1 MTSPVDPTTY
11 NDAYEMLKAKLSEWG
26 IDDLGDDVINTLV
39 QGYSPSVATM
49 VIQDTPQYKKRFA
62 ANDTR
67 IKAGLPALTPA
78 EYIATERSYIST
90 LRKYGLP
97 EGFYDQQEDFQ
108 KWISADVSPEEM
120 DQRAN
125 TARQAYVDAGPE
137 VKDQWQQLYGLTP
150 GDAVAA
156 FLDEKT
162 AVNLL
167 QKRAQAVSISAEAE
181 RAFHGQY
188 QLTPGR
194 AEELA
199 QQGVTQGKAQQG
211 FSSVASRLPRDQF
224 LAHLAGVDF
233 TQKDAEN
240 EVLLDDVSA
249 KAERDKVYKAEQ
261 GRFASNYLPTTPA
274 GLAKNNGAY

>member
-1 MTSPVDPTTY
+1 MTSPDPTTY
-11 NDAYEMLKAKLSEWG
+11 NDAYEMLRQKLSEWG

-62 ANDTR
+62 ANDQR
-67 IKAGLPALTPA
+67 IRAGLPALTPA

-97 EGFYDQQEDFQ
+97 EGFYDSPDDFQ
-108 KWISADVSPEEM
+108 KWISADVSPDEM

-125 TARQAYVDAGPE
+125 TARQAYVDASPE

-150 GDAVAA
+150 GDAVAS
-156 FLDEKT
+156 FLDEKA
-162 AVNLL
+162 AVSLL

-181 RAFHGQY
+181 RAFKGQY
-188 QLTPGR
+188 QLSTDR

-199 QQGVTQGKAQQG
+199 QQGVSQDKAQQG
-211 FSSVASRLPRDQF
+211 FQSVASRIGRDQF
-224 LAHLAGVDF
+224 LGRMAGVDF
-233 TQKDAEN
+233 TQKEAED
-240 EVLLDDVSA
+240 EVMLDDTAA
-249 KAERDKVYKAEQ
+249 KAERDRIYKAEQ
-261 GRFASNYLPTTPA
+261 GRFASNYLPTTTA